1 MKFVNNG
8 IYVYMYVVYI
18 YLYKYI
24 LNYFMEVVSIIL
36 HKQTEVFFAQ
46 TANFNIDF

>member
-1 MKFVNNG
+1 
-8 IYVYMYVVYI
+8 MYVVYIYIYI

>member
-36 HKQTEVFFAQ
+36 RKQTEVFFAQ
-46 TANFNIDF
+46 TPNFNIDF

>member
-1 MKFVNNG
+1 
-8 IYVYMYVVYI
+8 MYICMLYIYI

>member
-1 MKFVNNG
+1 
-8 IYVYMYVVYI
+8 MYVVYIYI

-36 HKQTEVFFAQ
+36 HKQTEAFFAQ